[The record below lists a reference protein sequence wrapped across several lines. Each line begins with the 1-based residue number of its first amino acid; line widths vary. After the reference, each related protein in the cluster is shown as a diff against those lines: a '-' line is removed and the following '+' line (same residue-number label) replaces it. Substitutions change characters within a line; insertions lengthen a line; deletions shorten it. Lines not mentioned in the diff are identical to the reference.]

1 MSSAHDRARSMLTHA
16 EMTIHRLPH
25 ADDVWHGVGLTD
37 RGRVRTSNQDA
48 FAILNECGIWIVA
61 DGMGGRAGG
70 DIASRITVDAVANE
84 LSQRLGTRL
93 SDSTEIQS
101 RSDLLHQVVHRSNQA
116 VREEASRHPE
126 LLGMGTTLVVLMIL
140 PRPQPTALIAHVGDS
155 RAYCLRSG
163 VLTQVT
169 RDHSF
174 VEESFRN
181 GLLTEAEAVDHPMR
195 HVLTRAVGAELE
207 VETEITIHALA
218 PQDIL
223 LLCTDGLTKMLP
235 DRIVRDILFQPA
247 ASPHQ
252 MCQALVDEANARGGD
267 DNTTVVLVRN
277 GLTKSRQ
284 ER

>member
-1 MSSAHDRARSMLTHA
+1 MLTHA
-16 EMTIHRLPH
+16 EMTIHGMPH
-25 ADDVWHGVGLTD
+25 ADDTWHGVGLTD

-48 FAILNECGIWIVA
+48 FAILNKCGVWIVA

-70 DIASRITVDAVANE
+70 DIASRITVDGVADE
-84 LSQRLGTRL
+84 LSQRLGIRL

-163 VLTQVT
+163 VLTQLT

-174 VEESFRN
+174 VEESLRN
-181 GLLTEAEAVDHPMR
+181 GLLTQAEAVDHPMR

-218 PQDIL
+218 PHDIL

-235 DRIVRDILFQPA
+235 DRIVRDILSQPA

-252 MCQALVDEANARGGD
+252 MCQVLVDEANARGGE
-267 DNTTVVLVRN
+267 DNTTIVLVRKE
-277 GLTKSRQ
+277 LTKSHQ